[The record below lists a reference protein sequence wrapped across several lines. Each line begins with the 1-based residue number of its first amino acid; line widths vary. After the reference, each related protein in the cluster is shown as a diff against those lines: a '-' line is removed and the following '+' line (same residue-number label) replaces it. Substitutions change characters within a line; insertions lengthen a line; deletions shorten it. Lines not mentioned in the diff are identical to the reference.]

1 MNPTA
6 GTLWAISYEIN
17 PAIVTV
23 VLGTALLGLATGALG
38 SLAVLRRNS
47 LLGDALSHAAYPGL
61 LAGFFLSGTKSV
73 GFMVLGAIVA
83 AALALWLTNLLVKGG
98 RVRSDAAL
106 ALVMGCFFGLAMV
119 LQSHL
124 QQNPSAAQAGL
135 KDYLF
140 GQAGLLLEED
150 IPLLASLAALV
161 LFVLVWGW
169 SRWKI
174 ITFDRSHALS
184 LGLYVSFWDMLY
196 NFLLILSV
204 VIGLQV
210 AGVVLMSALLVM
222 PGCASRYWT
231 TRMSSLV
238 TLSGITGAVL
248 GIGGTFTADA
258 LSWPPGPTIVL
269 LGFIWLIVSF
279 AAFEIRRKNK
289 TLRQSPPPATPFLK
303 TASFPNQGGSISHG

>member
-1 MNPTA
+1 MKA
-6 GTLWAISYEIN
+6 MDGTILAISYEIN
-17 PAIVTV
+17 PALVSV

-61 LAGFFLSGTKSV
+61 LAGFLLSGTKSV
-73 GFMVLGAIVA
+73 GLMVLGAILA
-83 AALALWLTNLLVKGG
+83 AAMALYLTNLLGKGG
-98 RVRSDAAL
+98 RVRPDAAL
-106 ALVMGCFFGLAMV
+106 ALVMGCFFGIAMV

-150 IPLLASLAALV
+150 IPLLVCLALLV
-161 LFVLVWGW
+161 LFVLGWGW

-184 LGLYVSFWDMLY
+184 LGIHVPFWDMLY
-196 NFLLILSV
+196 SFLLILSV

-238 TLSGITGAVL
+238 TLSGITGAFL
-248 GIGGTFTADA
+248 GIGGTFTADE

-269 LGFIWLIVSF
+269 LGFIWLFISYG
-279 AAFEIRRKNK
+279 AFEIRRKK
-289 TLRQSPPPATPFLK
+289 RALRQPFSPGNPFTPPP
-303 TASFPNQGGSISHG
+303 FPIPGKAPSNG